1 MMNNLAVFVTEQTTL
16 IAIHDETQL
25 DWVQLSWVHD
35 RDFLSFLSALLETK
49 SQPKIK
55 MNCDN
60 AQIPHR
66 WLKGEH
72 YLFTY
77 HEWVSICQNF
87 IRSFRLPE
95 GGEEFAYFRRISTQE
110 SKKRLLTLT
119 EELTG
124 LFRAVDID
132 IYVVIS
138 TDKPHWSLE
147 KEGKTSIENLKE
159 YWDKL
164 PKIEDVLQEIMDGN
178 KNETDIE
185 QPEDG
190 KPREL

>member
-1 MMNNLAVFVTEQTTL
+1 MTNNLAVFVTEKTTL

-25 DWVQLSWVHD
+25 DWVQLSWIYD
-35 RDFLSFLSALLETK
+35 RDFLSFLSSLLEAK
-49 SQPKIK
+49 RQPKIK

-60 AQIPHR
+60 AQIPHK

-72 YLFTY
+72 FLFTY
-77 HEWVSICQNF
+77 HEWISICQSF
-87 IRSFRLPE
+87 IRSFHLPD
-95 GGEEFAYFRRISTQE
+95 GNDDFAHFRRFCTQE
-110 SKKRLLTLT
+110 SKEKLLLLT

-132 IYVVIS
+132 IFVVIA

-147 KEGKTSIENLKE
+147 KEGTTSIENLKG

-164 PKIEDVLQEIMDGN
+164 PKIEDLLKELIEGC
-178 KNETDIE
+178 KNETNTE

-190 KPREL
+190 KTREL